1 MSPVSFAT
9 PEDAEVAF
17 YAAFERGD
25 VEAMMTVWAEDDQA
39 IVCVHPLG
47 PVLAGR
53 EAVKQSWQ
61 TIFARSPG
69 IKFTIAPQ
77 LQAIDSRLALHVVH
91 EHIQLSGEER
101 RRHTVSA
108 GIPSLPLT
116 PTALPRPA
124 GVWSCTMPRR
134 RPRPKTCKLQPCI
147 SSPHAGQQVKS
158 LDQRK

>member
-25 VEAMMTVWAEDDQA
+25 VEAMMT
-39 IVCVHPLG
+39 
-47 PVLAGR
+47 VLAGR

-101 RRHTVSA
+101 RRHTVIA
-108 GIPSLPLT
+108 T
-116 PTALPRPA
+116 NAYRFTATGWRMVLHHASPA
-124 GVWSCTMPRR
+124 TA
-134 RPRPKTCKLQPCI
+134 TENLQAATL
-147 SSPHAGQQVKS
+147 H
-158 LDQRK
+158 

>member
-69 IKFTIAPQ
+69 
-77 LQAIDSRLALHVVH
+77 
-91 EHIQLSGEER
+91 
-101 RRHTVSA
+101 RRHTVIA
-108 GIPSLPLT
+108 T
-116 PTALPRPA
+116 NAYRFTATGWRMVLHHASPA
-124 GVWSCTMPRR
+124 TA
-134 RPRPKTCKLQPCI
+134 TENLQAATL
-147 SSPHAGQQVKS
+147 H
-158 LDQRK
+158 